1 MLNSKPRKNQ
11 PHGEQLLEVADFYQE
26 KLVAKRVLCQK
37 FLEIALAASRL
48 LLIPVVYT
56 EDADLSANTYQLLP
70 NL

>member
-1 MLNSKPRKNQ
+1 M
-11 PHGEQLLEVADFYQE
+11 LEVADFYQE
-26 KLVAKRVLCQK
+26 KLVAKRVLCQN

-56 EDADLSANTYQLLP
+56 EDADLSANTYQLLS